1 MNFKNIVLGM
11 AAVAFVASVTT
22 SCTRSHDDRGW
33 EFAPNMYHSRAYEPL
48 TQITK
53 NTINPYGMN
62 MRVPA
67 EGTIARRNFQTSF
80 GQGDSAKTDLMYYN
94 LPADSIGYAEKVLS
108 NPVPV
113 SEKSLAE
120 GQELYEKFCVHCHGE
135 KGAGDGLVGAVY
147 KGVPNYQSDA
157 LKTMNDG
164 HIFHVITFGKGRMW
178 AHGSQITPLERW
190 KIVQYVHQL
199 QKGI

>member
-1 MNFKNIVLGM
+1 
-11 AAVAFVASVTT
+11 
-22 SCTRSHDDRGW
+22 
-33 EFAPNMYHSRAYEPL
+33 
-48 TQITK
+48 
-53 NTINPYGMN
+53 MN

-67 EGTIARRNFQTSF
+67 AGSIARRNFQTTF
-80 GQGDSAKTDLMYYN
+80 GNGDSAKTDLMYYN
-94 LPADSIGYAEKVLS
+94 LLADSIGYAEKVLS

-113 SEKSLAE
+113 TEKSLAE
-120 GQELYEKFCVHCHGE
+120 GKELYEKFCTHCHGE
-135 KGAGDGLVGAVY
+135 QGAGDGLVGVAY

-157 LKTMNDG
+157 LKDMNSG
-164 HIFHVITFGKGRMW
+164 HVFHVITFGKGRMW